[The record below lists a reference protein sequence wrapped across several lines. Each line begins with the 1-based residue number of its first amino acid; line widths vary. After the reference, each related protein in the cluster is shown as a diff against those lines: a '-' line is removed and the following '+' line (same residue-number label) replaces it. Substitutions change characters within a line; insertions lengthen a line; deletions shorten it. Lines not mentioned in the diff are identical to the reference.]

1 MSERFIPG
9 KRYIFSKDKWLADT
23 GNVLLYKSN
32 PYLRQAVDKADGKEV
47 ERIEDCQIFV
57 SIDGL
62 IATPEHCDI
71 IESKRR
77 TTFRE
82 AVNRLLL
89 EDKHAQLHEVINMLC
104 SERKR
109 LEQRIKAIDKVIA
122 KREQELYEV
131 DKELIEKWTS
141 S

>member
-1 MSERFIPG
+1 MTFDKN
-9 KRYIFSKDKWLADT
+9 KRYIFSRDKWLADT
-23 GNVLLYKSN
+23 GNVLLYQGN
-32 PYLRQAVDKADGKEV
+32 PYLRQKVDEAHGQEV
-47 ERIEDCQIFV
+47 ETIEGYDKYISV
-57 SIDGL
+57 DGF
-62 IATPEHCDI
+62 ITTPEYCDI

-89 EDKHAQLHEVINMLC
+89 RDKQAQLHEVINMLC

-109 LEQRIKAIDKVIA
+109 LERRIKAIDKVIA
-122 KREQELYEV
+122 KREKELCEV